1 MLLLEDENGESK
13 KVKVKVQV
21 RLSKRDG
28 RLIAKDGRSEHWI

>member
-28 RLIAKDGRSEHWI
+28 RLIVKDGRSGH